1 MRKFIQ
7 VKVDEVLDN
16 SNADDVKKGLKWIFL
31 KIEEVKIKDSNLIER
46 KAVRLKSLVK
56 LEKADLE
63 KEQLLEVDIFS
74 ISNPGGFVQTY
85 YRVLA
90 IHKKL

>member
-1 MRKFIQ
+1 MRKFVQI
-7 VKVDEVLDN
+7 KIDEVLES
-16 SNADDVKKGLKWIFL
+16 SNQEDVKKGLRWIFL
-31 KIEEVKIKDSNLIER
+31 KIEEVKIKDSTLIEK
-46 KAVRLKSLVK
+46 KAIRLKSMVK
-56 LEKADLE
+56 LEKTELE
-63 KEQLLEVDIFS
+63 KEHLLEVEIFS